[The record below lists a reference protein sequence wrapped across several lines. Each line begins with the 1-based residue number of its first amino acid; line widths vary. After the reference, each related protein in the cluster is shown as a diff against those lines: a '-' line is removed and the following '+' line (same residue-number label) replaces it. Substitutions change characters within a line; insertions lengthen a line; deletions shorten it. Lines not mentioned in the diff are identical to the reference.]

1 MDRRKLTL
9 PSKPQDR
16 GAASKPETDALRR
29 ARALERL
36 SIGVVTADDTAAKD
50 LLRELQR
57 TRAAVQHIAPGPEPL
72 PASFDVLY
80 CDLCSSLPQRLPWV
94 TGEPT
99 SALVLVVRP
108 QQNLDLSLLENC
120 APHSV
125 VHLPLAPQAAL
136 TSLSI
141 AYGLFRYERRL
152 RQRIEKLDD
161 NLRTTR
167 TVEQAKL
174 ILMRGKGL
182 SEEDAYNHLRKQ
194 AMHRR
199 VSIGALAS
207 AIVDTQDL
215 IG

>member
-9 PSKPQDR
+9 PNKPQDR
-16 GAASKPETDALRR
+16 GAASKPETDTLRR
-29 ARALERL
+29 VRALERL
-36 SIGVVTADDTAAKD
+36 SVGVVTADDAAGGD

-57 TRAAVQHIAPGPEPL
+57 TRAAVQHVTPAPGPL
-72 PASFDVLY
+72 PATFDVLY

-94 TGEPT
+94 TGDPT
-99 SALVLVVRP
+99 SAFVLVVRP
-108 QQNLDLSLLENC
+108 SQSFELSLLEHC
-120 APHSV
+120 APHGV

-152 RQRIEKLDD
+152 RQRIEKLDE